1 MSSFLE
7 IIKAHRIPLISAL
20 MAIVL
25 ICIFL
30 IRQNDGETV
39 VSFDSEPEI
48 EVIKSD
54 LELRPTEG
62 EWFYNGKPFQ
72 GFAVQFHE
80 NGNLK
85 EKVAYAQGKKQGQAF
100 RWYADG
106 TLASEKNYVANR
118 LNGKSTM
125 WWPNG
130 SKSSESFYL
139 NRQRHGVQTKWYPD
153 STKARVMRF
162 KNGREEGLQQ
172 AWLPTGKMYVNYE
185 AKNGRFF
192 GLKRSNLCYQLKDE
206 VVQQ

>member
-7 IIKAHRIPLISAL
+7 TIKARRIPLTSTLVA
-20 MAIVL
+20 MVL
-25 ICIFL
+25 VGTFL
-30 IRQNDGETV
+30 VRRNDGEAI
-39 VSFDSEPEI
+39 VSLDSKSEI

-54 LELRPTEG
+54 LNLRPMEG
-62 EWFYNGKPFQ
+62 KWYYNGKPFE